1 MGRTREKRGSIRS
14 LWGAMV
20 SLIALGGAGVTACAQ
35 AGEENTG
42 EENIGVARQAITSET
57 ARIQQILENGTVG
70 ETGFLL
76 KPVGGPIAEGYNEN
90 VVQDPA
96 SSVKTLIA
104 VALLQAIE
112 DGGEFDLDTTV
123 SYPTD
128 MNGSCPLWTG
138 PQTTNTLREVM
149 RRMLVN
155 SDNLETRV
163 LVQHLGG
170 LEAINDKAD
179 ELGMTSTNM
188 DGHIGCAASR
198 ITQVDLALLYE
209 GIADGS
215 LISAAHRDEL
225 FANMPADGGSSGTL
239 FSARAIV
246 DEEAASLGV
255 TSAEADLFKSQ
266 LKLHYKMGLGCCP
279 SIITISGLAEIPT
292 CDGETTGSAGWVWG
306 LYLGGASY
314 EESGP
319 NTSVFLANDAEPLRT
334 PIRSALANFQQC
346 SAGSIGGTG
355 SPCAHNGECDSY
367 VCSGGI
373 CQPAMC
379 APTCNQGAPCG
390 SNADCSSGVC
400 AEGLCAPPA
409 CAPNC
414 ETGAACANNGDCS
427 SSVCTNNSC
436 APSWCAPTCVNGAP
450 CGSNADCASG
460 VCTSGRCGG

>member
-1 MGRTREKRGSIRS
+1 MS
-14 LWGAMV
+14 LV
-20 SLIALGGAGVTACAQ
+20 ALGSAGLAGCAETDQ
-35 AGEENTG
+35 
-42 EENIGVARQAITSET
+42 ENIGVTRQAVTSET
-57 ARIQQILENGTVG
+57 TRIEQILEDGTVG

-76 KPVGGPIAEGYNEN
+76 KPVGGPIQEGYNED

-96 SSVKTLIA
+96 SSIKTLIA

-112 DGGEFDLDTTV
+112 DGGGFDLDTMV
-123 SYPTD
+123 SYPGD
-128 MNGSCPLWTG
+128 DGGSCPSWTG
-138 PQTTNTLREVM
+138 PETTNTLREVM

-163 LVQHLGG
+163 LVDYLGG
-170 LEAINDKAD
+170 LQAINDKAD
-179 ELGMTSTNM
+179 ELGMTHTNM

-215 LISAAHRDEL
+215 LISSAHREEL
-225 FANMPADGGSSGTL
+225 FAAMPADGGSAGTL
-239 FSARAIV
+239 FRARAIV
-246 DEEAASLGV
+246 DEEAAALGL
-255 TSAEADLFKSQ
+255 TSAEADLFKSE
-266 LKLHYKMGLGCCP
+266 LRLHYKMGLGCCP

-292 CDGETTGSAGWVWG
+292 CDGENTGTADWVWG

-314 EESGP
+314 EESHT
-319 NTSVFLANDAEPLRT
+319 NTSVFFANDAEPLRT
-334 PIRSALANFQQC
+334 PIRAALTNWAQC
-346 SAGSIGGTG
+346 TEGSVGGTG

-367 VCSGGI
+367 VCDSGI

-400 AEGLCAPPA
+400 SDGLCGAPA
-409 CAPNC
+409 CAPDC
-414 ETGAACANNGDCS
+414 ATGAACSHNGDCA

-460 VCTSGRCGG
+460 VCTGGQCSGY